1 MASIDTESVDTEPVA
16 RVARDTELVAL
27 ERAKI
32 LARADADPLLSYA
45 ECAADL
51 GISLSTFKRYV
62 LPDLPVVEI
71 TARRRGIRRSAHE
84 ARKARQRAA

>member
-1 MASIDTESVDTEPVA
+1 MPSIITE
-16 RVARDTELVAL
+16 RVAR
-27 ERAKI
+27 ERAGV

-51 GISLSTFKRYV
+51 GVSLATFRRSV

-71 TARRRGIRRSAHE
+71 SARRRGIRRSALE
-84 ARKARQRAA
+84 ARKTRQHAA